1 MGRAADAVGRR
12 PDNKK
17 TRRMSKLEV
26 TIGPVTH
33 QNPVFIASGICG
45 YGEEYS
51 PLIDLERL
59 GGVVTKTITIRPRKG
74 NVPPRVSELPYGM
87 LNSIG
92 LENVGLDRY
101 VAEKL
106 PLLEKRGVDVIVS
119 VAAETEEEFVR
130 MAETFAPLS
139 GYAGLELNLSCPNIE
154 EKALD
159 HGRNPAFVEKITR
172 IVKERIPTKALWV
185 KITPNVTDIG
195 SVARAAEAGGAD
207 AIAAI
212 NTVIGLD
219 FDLETGKPVLGKG
232 SGGYSGP
239 GILPI
244 ALQKVW
250 EVTRAVEIPVVG
262 IGGIS
267 SVEDARKFFLA
278 GASAIQVG
286 TALFADPDLPAKL
299 IDALAEHPE
308 WLHTRAKEPTVGK

>member
-1 MGRAADAVGRR
+1 METETV
-12 PDNKK
+12 DNIKVK
-17 TRRMSKLEV
+17 
-26 TIGPVTH
+26 IGPVTH
-33 QNPVFIASGICG
+33 KNPVFIASGICG

-51 PLIDLERL
+51 PLVGLSGL

-74 NVPPRVSELPYGM
+74 NLPPRISELPYGM

-92 LENVGLDRY
+92 LENVGLERY
-101 VAEKL
+101 VEEKL
-106 PLLEKRGVDVIVS
+106 PLLKKRDVDVIVS
-119 VAAETEEEFVR
+119 VAAETEDEFVR
-130 MAETFAPLS
+130 LAETLAPLD
-139 GYAGLELNLSCPNIE
+139 GYSGLELNLSCPNIDE
-154 EKALD
+154 QALD
-159 HGRNPAFVEKITR
+159 HGRDPAFVEKITR
-172 IVKERIPTKALWV
+172 IVKDRLPERSLWI

-195 SVARAAEAGGAD
+195 EVARAAEAGGAD

-212 NTVIGLD
+212 NTVLGLD
-219 FDLETGKPVLGKG
+219 FDLATGRAVLGKG

-250 EVTRAVEIPVVG
+250 ECSHAVSIPVVG

-286 TALFADPDLPAKL
+286 TVLFADPGLPERI
-299 IDALAEHPE
+299 IDAFSKHPE
-308 WLHTRAKEPTVGK
+308 WLEARAEAPNVDK

>member
-1 MGRAADAVGRR
+1 VS
-12 PDNKK
+12 K
-17 TRRMSKLEV
+17 TEV

-33 QNPVFIASGICG
+33 RNPVFIASGICG

-51 PLIDLERL
+51 PLVGLDNL

-74 NVPPRVSELPYGM
+74 NLPPRIAELPYGM

-101 VAEKL
+101 VEEKL
-106 PLLEKRGVDVIVS
+106 PQLAKRNVDVIVS
-119 VAAETEEEFVR
+119 VAAETEDEFTR
-130 MAETFAPLS
+130 LAETFATID
-139 GYAGLELNLSCPNIE
+139 GYAGLELNLSCPNIDE
-154 EKALD
+154 QALD

-172 IVKERIPTKALWV
+172 IVKDRISHRSLWI

-195 SVARAAEAGGAD
+195 AVAKAAEAGGAD

-219 FDLETGKPVLGKG
+219 FDLETGRPVLGKG

-244 ALQKVW
+244 ALQKVY
-250 EVTRAVEIPVVG
+250 ECAKAVRVPIVG

-267 SVEDARKFFLA
+267 SIDDARKFFLA

-286 TALFADPDLPAKL
+286 TALFADPKLPERIVVAF
-299 IDALAEHPE
+299 ERNPE
-308 WLHTRAKEPTVGK
+308 WLNTRAEEPTVG